1 MSDFEVLSY
10 EYLEG
15 NKDTNCYE
23 FKKNPNFKGWT
34 LKNPPEPVY
43 IGKYVSRSSQ
53 GSSNDYFFVYKFE
66 KGQLHTSGEN
76 STLIEYV
83 LRDVDESEAEG
94 KGKGRGKKRRRTR
107 KNQKNRKSRKSI
119 KSKKYRKSRS
129 RR

>member
-1 MSDFEVLSY
+1 MSKFEVLSY

-15 NKDTNCYE
+15 NKDTNFYE

-43 IGKYVSRSSQ
+43 IGKYISRVSQ
-53 GSSNDYFFVYKFE
+53 GSQNNYFFVYKFE

-83 LRDVDESEAEG
+83 LRDVDESEA
-94 KGKGRGKKRRRTR
+94 KGKGRGKKNRRTR
-107 KNQKNRKSRKSI
+107 KNRKSR

>member
-15 NKDTNCYE
+15 NKDTNFYE
-23 FKKNPNFKGWT
+23 FKKNPDFNGWT

-43 IGKYVSRSSQ
+43 IGKYISRV
-53 GSSNDYFFVYKFE
+53 GKGTPNNFYFVYKFE
-66 KGQLHTSGEN
+66 KGQLHTSGEDP
-76 STLIEYV
+76 TLIEYV

-94 KGKGRGKKRRRTR
+94 KGKGRGKKTRRTR
-107 KNQKNRKSRKSI
+107 KNRKSR